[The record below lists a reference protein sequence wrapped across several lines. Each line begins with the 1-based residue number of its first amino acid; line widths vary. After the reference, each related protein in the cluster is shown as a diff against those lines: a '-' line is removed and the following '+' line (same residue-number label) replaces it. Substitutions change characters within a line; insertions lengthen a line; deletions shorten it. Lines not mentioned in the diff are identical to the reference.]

1 MTPAV
6 VTLMPMRL
14 RYAIQ
19 HSKTTRL
26 PEMSPPT
33 VCLQVAVA
41 VQGVLDGLG
50 DMQVFTSAVFVDE
63 TTALVGCYDGSI
75 YVFQGVLGVSLRTA

>member
-1 MTPAV
+1 MDPV
-6 VTLMPMRL
+6 VVGADEFGDL
-14 RYAIQ
+14 
-19 HSKTTRL
+19 
-26 PEMSPPT
+26 T
-33 VCLQVAVA
+33 VALCETSSVLGIWQRKCLQVAVA

-75 YVFQGVLGVSLRTA
+75 YVFQGVLGGFLRTG